1 MGVGKLDLDAVEEPL
16 ERRSV
21 GDVEGVSA
29 AAAAGEHAAHV
40 AVDVDDGRAG
50 IAALGE
56 DFGFGF
62 VAVAENRPLERVSLD
77 GPAPG
82 PVPPH
87 DRECAV
93 GAPNS
98 GARGVAVFDDEETR
112 LAILAHHVG
121 MAHALVV
128 DDALDAKE
136 TVGWVLEGP
145 TGLRAAEA
153 HIRKVRRRD
162 VGVYVYYLLS
172 RCPRGQ
178 QPYQLPLI

>member
-1 MGVGKLDLDAVEEPL
+1 MSMSMVDVGVPGWLLQLVDIEVGVGELDLDAVEVPL

-29 AAAAGEHAAHV
+29 AAAAGEHAAYV

-56 DFGFGF
+56 DFGF
-62 VAVAENRPLERVSLD
+62 VVVVENHPPERVSLD

-82 PVPPH
+82 LVPPH

-93 GAPNS
+93 GAPNG
-98 GARGVAVFDDEETR
+98 GARGVAVFDDEGTR
-112 LAILAHHVG
+112 LAILAHRVG

-136 TVGWVLEGP
+136 TVGWVLES
-145 TGLRAAEA
+145 TTSLRAAEA
-153 HIRKVRRRD
+153 HTRKVQR
-162 VGVYVYYLLS
+162 
-172 RCPRGQ
+172 
-178 QPYQLPLI
+178 